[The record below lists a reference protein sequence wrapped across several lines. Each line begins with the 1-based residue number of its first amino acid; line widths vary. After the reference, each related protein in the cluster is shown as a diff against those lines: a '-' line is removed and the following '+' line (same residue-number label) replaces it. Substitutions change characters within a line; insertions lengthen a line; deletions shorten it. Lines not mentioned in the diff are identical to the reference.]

1 MKGLLRKDIY
11 MLAKYNRLFL
21 IAVFVMAVA
30 AAVTG
35 SSFFTVYVGVLAGVL
50 PITALAYDDRENGAP
65 TARPCP

>member
-21 IAVFVMAVA
+21 IAEFVMAVA

-35 SSFFTVYVGVLAGVL
+35 SSCFTV
-50 PITALAYDDRENGAP
+50 
-65 TARPCP
+65 

>member
-35 SSFFTVYVGVLAGVL
+35 SSFCPTPEILSPADCSVSPRT
-50 PITALAYDDRENGAP
+50 PIFSKAV
-65 TARPCP
+65 